1 MRLQGQDIICFA
13 GEDWWFHNP
22 HSNLHLMREFAK
34 NNRVLFVNS
43 PGIRFPS
50 FRDGRFAWKRVLGK
64 LKSLAK
70 PIQLA
75 ERNIWV
81 MTPLAVPMISGCGRV
96 ISWINERLLLWQIRR
111 AMVRLSF
118 QTPILWVTVVVAN
131 AVALRLKL
139 DLNCYLVYYCVDN
152 VTVFP
157 GVDSAYLSTL
167 EEDLHR
173 GADIAFF
180 VNHALLVRHEGRNQN
195 TFYVGHGVDFE
206 HFSRVQTDSL
216 SVPHDMVQIVKTS
229 QGRIAGYMG
238 EINGMDADLIAYLA
252 SENPSVGFVFIGT
265 TYEVI
270 AALLALPNIF
280 FLGQKAYCDLPAYLS
295 CFAACCLYYK
305 TNLEFNKFRNPKK
318 LLEYLATGRP
328 VVSVDIPEVSYFGGL
343 IAIASSFAEY
353 GQLLRLALSED
364 SALKRSERLNFA
376 ATQTWENLAASIV
389 ARFPPQLVGVG
400 ADRAVEHSD
409 ARGLKPEAATRI
421 GAV

>member
-1 MRLQGQDIICFA
+1 MRLRGRDIICFA

-34 NNRVLFVNS
+34 DNRVLFVNS

-70 PIQLA
+70 STRLA
-75 ERNIWV
+75 ERNLWV
-81 MTPLAVPMISGCGRV
+81 MTPFAIPMISGFGRL
-96 ISWINERLLLWQIRR
+96 ISWINERLLLWQIKR
-111 AMVRLSF
+111 AMSTLGL
-118 QTPILWVTVVVAN
+118 QTPILWVTVVVAK
-131 AVALRLKL
+131 AVALRLRREL
-139 DLNCYLVYYCVDN
+139 GSYLVYYCVDN
-152 VTVFP
+152 ITVFP
-157 GVDSAYLSTL
+157 GVDSDYLAIL

-180 VNHALLVRHEGRNQN
+180 VNHALLVRYQSRNQN

-216 SVPHDMVQIVKTS
+216 PVPGDMVSIVRAS
-229 QGRIAGYMG
+229 QGQIAGYMG

-252 SENPSVGFVFIGT
+252 NQNPSVSFVFIGT
-265 TYEVI
+265 TYEDI
-270 AALLALPNIF
+270 SALQELPNVF
-280 FLGQKAYCDLPAYLS
+280 FLGQKAYQELPAYLS
-295 CFAACCLYYK
+295 CFATCCLYYK

-328 VVSVDIPEVSYFGGL
+328 VVSVDIPEVSYFGGA
-343 IAIASSFAEY
+343 IAIAKTFAEY

-364 SALKRSERLNFA
+364 SALKRSERVNFA
-376 ATQTWENLAASIV
+376 ASQTWEKIAASIV
-389 ARFPPQLVGVG
+389 DRFPLRLLG
-400 ADRAVEHSD
+400 AGPERAGKNMDVH
-409 ARGLKPEAATRI
+409 GLGRETTTRI
-421 GAV
+421 GAP